1 MLNKEQRSG
10 LANIFDNLATAG
22 IITLAAK
29 LSGVNFELTV
39 FQSTLTLVAVLSCL
53 LSSLVLRR

>member
-29 LSGVNFELTV
+29 LSGVNFEL
-39 FQSTLTLVAVLSCL
+39 
-53 LSSLVLRR
+53 SLAD